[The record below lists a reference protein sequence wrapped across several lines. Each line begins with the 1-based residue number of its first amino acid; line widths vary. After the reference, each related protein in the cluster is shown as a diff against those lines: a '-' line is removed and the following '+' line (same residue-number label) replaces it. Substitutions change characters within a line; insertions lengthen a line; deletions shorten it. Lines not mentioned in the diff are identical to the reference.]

1 MRGHH
6 RHGRGRGRHR
16 RMGRVRRFLE
26 PCLLLLL
33 RQGEAHG
40 YKLVRELEKFGFD
53 PEALDPSLVYR
64 ILREMEDMAWI
75 HSRTDEESQG
85 PPRRVYEL
93 APDGEDQLDR
103 WADNLRRTREEID
116 HLLSEYE
123 RSHTES
129 DQKQD

>member
-1 MRGHH
+1 MRGQ
-6 RHGRGRGRHR
+6 RRYGRGRGRHR

-40 YKLVRELEKFGFD
+40 YKLVSELERFGFE

-64 ILREMEDMAWI
+64 ILREMEDMAWVQ
-75 HSRTDEESQG
+75 SRTDEESQG

-103 WADNLRRTREEID
+103 WVQNLRRTREEID
-116 HLLSEYE
+116 RLIAEYE
-123 RSHTES
+123 GNHAEGGQ
-129 DQKQD
+129 DQN

>member
-1 MRGHH
+1 MRKH
-6 RHGRGRGRHR
+6 RRYGRGKGRHR

-40 YKLVRELEKFGFD
+40 YKLVSELERFGFD

-64 ILREMEDMAWI
+64 LLREMEDMAWVQ
-75 HSRTDEESQG
+75 SRTDEESQG

-93 APDGEDQLDR
+93 APDGKGQLDR

-116 HLLSEYE
+116 RLLIEYE
-123 RSHTES
+123 GNHTDGEH
-129 DQKQD
+129 DRN